1 MNKLA
6 KRLSKGL
13 SIRYNGDMDIFD
25 FLDKNGIKYN
35 NKALINQAFT
45 HSSYVNEHKKD
56 NAHDNERLEF
66 MGDAVLQLFSARRLY
81 DIEPPL
87 KEGLMSTRR
96 SNLVCE
102 KMLAVV
108 AREFGLNRFLKLGQ
122 GEEKSGG
129 RDRDSIIADMTEA
142 FIGAVYLDTDTD
154 NAFKLLDLLFDKHI
168 EEIDESTYDYKT
180 KLQEYVQSDSKR
192 TISYELVYAKGPSNK
207 PEFKMA
213 VKIDGLIYGYGVGSS
228 KKEAQKMAAKDAL
241 EKMAKL

>member
-25 FLDKNGIKYN
+25 FLDKNGIEYN

-192 TISYELVYAKGPSNK
+192 TIAYELVYAKGPSNK

-228 KKEAQKMAAKDAL
+228 KKEAQKMAVKDAL